1 MINKKIITTLTILLI
16 NLGAIN
22 VAYAAAKIGEL
33 NFGSK
38 AKYIG
43 EVKKGKAN
51 GIGAL
56 KTIDGTNYIGKF
68 KNNIVNGEGILIKL
82 HANDK
87 LADLKIN
94 DNFPQ
99 LNKSQIQGA
108 LTDFRENWV
117 NLGEIKD
124 QITDQDEG
132 FFTKLKV
139 QRQNLKKEFFE
150 SAYPEWW
157 KDVLKKTNNDEKLL
171 LEGIQIFVG
180 KWKYGT
186 HTEYLDKD
194 KNFRRQTKLQ
204 KLNKIDDGAEP
215 DVPVPFEVNQ
225 DGDKRFVKNM
235 PIGENL
241 FFTGLVDKN
250 NVPAGGGEIFQ
261 FGPDGPDD
269 IEVVAKGDFGVG
281 GKINLIDEIGLKDA
295 SDGSKAN
302 LTVKFVKIDGNV
314 FLNSYTI
321 NGKITD
327 DKGNIEIDGN
337 FTINLMGEGFMTGK
351 GIFRDGSQIYDG
363 EFTNKEGEPIFEG
376 NRALKNGSVFDG
388 VVNLNTRK
396 LVEGKRVH
404 RNGKQSFEGTF
415 GEDGRPKEGIRKYP
429 NGNSFKGTFKDG
441 KPFEGQFM
449 DINGNKISLV
459 ENGNRTQIAAAQ
471 ADEEALERALEEAA
485 AAAAAAAFNKNIG
498 SWDTSNVTNMSS
510 TFNKIEGDGYTYT
523 GELKDGKQNGQ
534 GTETFADG
542 YTYKGEFKDGIR
554 SGQGTEAFANGYSYT
569 GEFKN
574 GIRSGQ
580 GTENFANGI
589 SFSGIFKDGKP
600 FEGNHMDKNGDKISS
615 VENGIRTQIAAAQAD
630 EEALERAAAAQ
641 AKIDEEIA
649 LEEAAAAAAA
659 AALEFA
665 PQLGKVT
672 TAMGSGTNRARRS
685 SVDHS
690 MQKKFG
696 KAYYDVTL
704 SSGDPAV
711 LDSASL
717 SNEVAKAVKAD
728 KKNKGKKNK
737 NKRKRLKQK
746 AIKLEKQLS
755 KAKTEKKRAQLEKK
769 RAKLEKQLNKL
780 GLDDLNEVL
789 GLSDQGDD
797 QASIG
802 GGAPSIEISE
812 AGQQQMDD
820 DKAAATAATAAG
832 GDGGSS
838 DSGGS
843 GGSSGSGGGS

>member
-1 MINKKIITTLTILLI
+1 MINKKIITILAILLF
-16 NLGAIN
+16 NLSAIN

-33 NFGSK
+33 NFGNK

-43 EVKKGKAN
+43 EVKNGKAH

-68 KNNIVNGEGILIKL
+68 KSNIVNGEGILIKL

-186 HTEYLDKD
+186 HTEYLDKK

-241 FFTGLVDKN
+241 FFTGVVDKN
-250 NVPAGGGEIFQ
+250 NVPAGEGEIFQ
-261 FGPDGPDD
+261 RFGPDGPDD

-321 NGKITD
+321 NGKLTD

-337 FTINLMGEGFMTGK
+337 FTKNLMGKGFITGK
-351 GIFRDGSQIYDG
+351 GIFRMSSNEIYDG
-363 EFTNKEGEPIFEG
+363 EFTNKEGETIFEG

-449 DINGNKISLV
+449 DINGNKISSV
-459 ENGNRTQIAAAQ
+459 ENGN
-471 ADEEALERALEEAA
+471 
-485 AAAAAAAFNKNIG
+485 
-498 SWDTSNVTNMSS
+498 
-510 TFNKIEGDGYTYT
+510 
-523 GELKDGKQNGQ
+523 
-534 GTETFADG
+534 
-542 YTYKGEFKDGIR
+542 
-554 SGQGTEAFANGYSYT
+554 
-569 GEFKN
+569 
-574 GIRSGQ
+574 
-580 GTENFANGI
+580 
-589 SFSGIFKDGKP
+589 
-600 FEGNHMDKNGDKISS
+600 
-615 VENGIRTQIAAAQAD
+615 RTQIAAAQAD

-649 LEEAAAAAAA
+649 LEEAAAA

-780 GLDDLNEVL
+780 GL
-789 GLSDQGDD
+789 SDQGDD

-832 GDGGSS
+832 DGGSS

-843 GGSSGSGGGS
+843 GGSGGGS

>member
-186 HTEYLDKD
+186 HTEYLDKK

-235 PIGENL
+235 RIGENL

-337 FTINLMGEGFMTGK
+337 FTINLMGKGFMTGK

-554 SGQGTEAFANGYSYT
+554 SGQGTE
-569 GEFKN
+569 
-574 GIRSGQ
+574 
-580 GTENFANGI
+580 NFANGI

-690 MQKKFG
+690 MQQKFG

-789 GLSDQGDD
+789 GLSDQGDN

-843 GGSSGSGGGS
+843 GGSGGGS